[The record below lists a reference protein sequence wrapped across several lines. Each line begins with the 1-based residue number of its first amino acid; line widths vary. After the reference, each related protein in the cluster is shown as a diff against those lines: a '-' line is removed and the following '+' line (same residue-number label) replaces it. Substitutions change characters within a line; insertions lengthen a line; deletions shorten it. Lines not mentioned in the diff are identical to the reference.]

1 MTVVVSGFLES
12 KAWGQELM
20 PIAVLGRVTP
30 GSRREEGME
39 VKQGRRQSRSQ
50 DVWSTW
56 LPLGALERLP
66 YPQGVSFKMAYKM
79 QLRTAG
85 PRGIG
90 GRIYPQAPVSYWPVS
105 TPKGCTHTHTH
116 TQKQSHRHPALWW
129 PQRSPRTRGQMR
141 AAWSRGQAPSG
152 STLAKLITA
161 HAELIATSVVRVA
174 VEARSCSGV
183 AESTP
188 HQHSQHTPSLCP
200 F

>member
-1 MTVVVSGFLES
+1 MSGFLES

-39 VKQGRRQSRSQ
+39 VKQGRRQSWSQ

-66 YPQGVSFKMAYKM
+66 YPQGVSFTMAYKM

-90 GRIYPQAPVSYWPVS
+90 GRIYPQAPVSYWLVS

-116 TQKQSHRHPALWW
+116 THTHTNTHKSRAIGIPHFDGLREAP
-129 PQRSPRTRGQMR
+129 GQEAR
-141 AAWSRGQAPSG
+141 CVQHGHEARRRQAPPW
-152 STLAKLITA
+152 
-161 HAELIATSVVRVA
+161 
-174 VEARSCSGV
+174 RSW
-183 AESTP
+183 
-188 HQHSQHTPSLCP
+188 SQRMQSSLP
-200 F
+200 LQWLE